1 MRYQFIYNA
10 KESRYCGVDC
20 YYIYDTKDKKHVY
33 DLFENIGCVH
43 VDRQKKIIYFYGM
56 HVKEYWILEKY
67 YFDIIQ
73 EFLDLAEAF
82 EVIGYT
88 VDEDCVGGKIY
99 YKYK

>member
-1 MRYQFIYNA
+1 MHI
-10 KESRYCGVDC
+10 KE
-20 YYIYDTKDKKHVY
+20 H
-33 DLFENIGCVH
+33 
-43 VDRQKKIIYFYGM
+43 
-56 HVKEYWILEKY
+56 WILEKY
-67 YFDIIQ
+67 YFNIIQ

>member
-20 YYIYDTKDKKHVY
+20 YYIYDSKNKKYVY

-43 VDRQKKIIYFYGM
+43 IDRKKKIIYFYGM
-56 HVKEYWILEKY
+56 YFEEHWILEKY

-73 EFLDLAEAF
+73 DFLNLAEAF